1 MTNKK
6 DFQNNCFSPNWLEV
20 DLTEARTAQTSRE
33 ERLESKRR
41 KDLNT
46 LLKELEEIK
55 QNIEKAA
62 EKGLEFRIKTVD
74 APIVEISSSEIIKK
88 LRLAVA
94 ADKEPVDCYNSPL
107 PAAYRELLNE
117 LK

>member
-55 QNIEKAA
+55 QNIEKPA
-62 EKGLEFRIKTVD
+62 EKQHRLPNLMGFYSGEF
-74 APIVEISSSEIIKK
+74 AQ
-88 LRLAVA
+88 
-94 ADKEPVDCYNSPL
+94 
-107 PAAYRELLNE
+107 
-117 LK
+117 